1 MKHPS
6 LRLVGGPV
14 VALIMLTAT
23 APVGAEDVSSMDR
36 VELWNA
42 CEPIDLLV
50 EHLGDDAVKMG
61 LTREAIAT
69 AARSRLRAARL
80 YRGSSRPY
88 PYLYVKINTQSGP
101 GGTAVDVSLQFT
113 KQVLDRISGHHG
125 AASTWETGAVGWG
138 KADDILS
145 WVSQL
150 TD

>member
-1 MKHPS
+1 MKHLS
-6 LRLVGGPV
+6 
-14 VALIMLTAT
+14 
-23 APVGAEDVSSMDR
+23 
-36 VELWNA
+36 
-42 CEPIDLLV
+42 
-50 EHLGDDAVKMG
+50 
-61 LTREAIAT
+61 REAIAT

-138 KADDILS
+138 ETDDILS
-145 WVSQL
+145 RVSQL
-150 TD
+150 TDKFIDEYLRVNDSACQGPGQG